1 MKSLCHL
8 DRRISSGYLV
18 DQNLE
23 PGGGGLMLFEA
34 ESYQEAKNIV
44 LQDPM
49 ITEELVEWNLQQW
62 LPVEGNVI

>member
-1 MKSLCHL
+1 
-8 DRRISSGYLV
+8 
-18 DQNLE
+18 
-23 PGGGGLMLFEA
+23 MLFEA